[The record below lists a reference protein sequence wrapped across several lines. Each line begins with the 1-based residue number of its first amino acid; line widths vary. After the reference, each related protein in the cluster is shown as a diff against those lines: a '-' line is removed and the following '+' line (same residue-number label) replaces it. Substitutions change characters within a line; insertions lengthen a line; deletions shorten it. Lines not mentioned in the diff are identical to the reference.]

1 MAMNRTPFITESIQ
15 RAIVLS
21 RQTNRRQRRTFTRR
35 KSISYQN
42 LSFDARNQAG
52 ISENFFFFKSSS
64 STISLSWILSTQFYF
79 SCSYETNVYFVS
91 HIPSVPI

>member
-42 LSFDARNQAG
+42 LFDARNQTG
-52 ISENFFFFKSSS
+52 ISENFFFFQ
-64 STISLSWILSTQFYF
+64 IFQFNDLSWILSTQFYF

-91 HIPSVPI
+91 YIPSVPI